1 MRILIDED
9 TAVQLVDPLRCVLV
23 GHDVA
28 HVAGLS
34 WKGKKDRHVLP
45 DAKQAGFQI
54 LITRIEPSSP
64 IHANATRSRSRA
76 CIMSATHSAM
86 DAILTELEVSIQE
99 ALDDTQRWEQA
110 SLFEIEAERDQ
121 LHADRDALHRRLTS
135 IPAMREQETDA
146 LRRRYADP
154 QSCWFPA
161 AITFL
166 VPASI
171 AKGGTV

>member
-54 LITRIEPSSP
+54 IITRDRAQFTDPRECDAIKKSGLHHVRYSQRDGARGLALAIGGIIAAMPMVVRELQGTDGQRLVLIT
-64 IHANATRSRSRA
+64 
-76 CIMSATHSAM
+76 
-86 DAILTELEVSIQE
+86 AI
-99 ALDDTQRWEQA
+99 D
-110 SLFEIEAERDQ
+110 
-121 LHADRDALHRRLTS
+121 
-135 IPAMREQETDA
+135 P
-146 LRRRYADP
+146 RRR
-154 QSCWFPA
+154 
-161 AITFL
+161 
-166 VPASI
+166 
-171 AKGGTV
+171 